1 MKISKVRLKQIIK
14 EELQNASS
22 LETKSLRDNAM
33 EAIDTLDDAN
43 KMKIMAYISSLEG
56 NSTNE

>member
-1 MKISKVRLKQIIK
+1 MKVSKKRLKQIIK
-14 EELQNASS
+14 EELNNAS

-33 EAIDTLDDAN
+33 EAIDALDEAN

>member
-1 MKISKVRLKQIIK
+1 MKVSKKRLKQIIK
-14 EELQNASS
+14 EELQNVS

>member
-1 MKISKVRLKQIIK
+1 MKVSKKRLKQIIK
-14 EELQNASS
+14 EELQNAS